1 MGRAIGEKSYTGGVS
16 IENVADAPG
25 KLAASRPHSQS
36 FKQSSTQSKKLGV
49 ITISQAPRDDVRQL
63 FADQAPP
70 GTEITLVGCLDRM
83 SRAEID
89 AIPPL
94 NNADSLYS
102 RLPDDSDVKFSKAAV
117 IERAPAALAMLRSEN
132 MDAIVFAC
140 TGEFPPD
147 MADGPVV
154 MPSRV
159 LNGMV
164 AGLLPQGRLGLM
176 VPIAEQV
183 EHLRKKRAR
192 PGLEVFAD
200 CLAPSAGAT
209 EAAAAAERLKARQPD
224 LVVMDC
230 ISYGPETKAAVK
242 EVLGV
247 PVLLAITATSRMVAE
262 MLA

>member
-1 MGRAIGEKSYTGGVS
+1 MS
-16 IENVADAPG
+16 
-25 KLAASRPHSQS
+25 
-36 FKQSSTQSKKLGV
+36 KQSRKLGL
-49 ITISQAPRDDVRQL
+49 ITISQAPREDVRQL
-63 FADQAPP
+63 FADQSPP
-70 GTEITLVGCLDRM
+70 GTHITMVGCLDGM

-94 NNADSLYS
+94 NDADSLYS
-102 RLPDDSDVKFSKAAV
+102 RLPDNSDVKFSKAAV
-117 IERAPAALAMLRSEN
+117 IERAPAALAKLRSQN
-132 MDAIVFAC
+132 MDTIVFAC
-140 TGEFPPD
+140 TGEFPPE
-147 MADGPVV
+147 MAAGPVV
-154 MPSRV
+154 MPSRL

-164 AGLLPQGRLGLM
+164 AGLLPQGRLGLL

-183 EHLRKKRAR
+183 EHLPKKRAR
-192 PGLEVFAD
+192 EGLEVFAD
-200 CLAPSAGAT
+200 CLAPSAGPA